1 MRSFLNIIVVSL
13 FLFSSCVK
21 NDSNVIIDKKFDN
34 DEWSRFEYLEGS
46 LNVTDNDANNDL
58 FMELFVT
65 DVYPNP
71 YENHQKDGSF
81 LFNLT
86 ISNSNGLYR
95 SRDYKFMLKDKDGFW
110 NAEKKDGYYV
120 FKLPIIN
127 GITFS
132 DIDIYTFKIENK
144 YPKDPVS
151 GINRLT
157 LKYIES
163 EIK

>member
-1 MRSFLNIIVVSL
+1 MRYILNIAVLSIFL
-13 FLFSSCVK
+13 FLSCVK
-21 NDSNVIIDKKFDN
+21 DTNHNIVVKEFDN
-34 DEWSRFEYLEGS
+34 DEWSRFDNLEGS
-46 LNVTDNDANNDL
+46 ISVTKNDIKYDL
-58 FMELFVT
+58 LMELVVS
-65 DVYPNP
+65 DMYPSP